1 MKKLL
6 IFIILGV
13 FFFLPNLYSKE
24 FNTNWRECYV
34 DKYYKNTKFKGVP
47 HGRADCFSENGDV
60 YTGFF
65 NRGIANGAISING
78 PITKEHEFGKWKF
91 SGNFKNNQPDNGIYW
106 FEYGSEFDGNFKTT
120 RKPNYFS
127 GDFKNNKPWNG
138 SIAWSEPYERKVVVE
153 GKIDFIS
160 ANRTSS
166 YNKDSYQT
174 FSSADDKSFGFV
186 ILTALVGLIGILF
199 FKFSKNKKVFKKNNI
214 KTIRKMTSKVYSQQ
228 DFPFSFWK
236 GHKGLTLTF
245 WGFFVGGNILFNTV
259 TIIFADNSTLMT
271 INLIFFIIWNV
282 LAVMGVFNAADIY
295 KAEKMKQGLPYT
307 AATIAKVAVVL
318 LIISAIG
325 NSIPR

>member
-1 MKKLL
+1 MKRL
-6 IFIILGV
+6 IILLLFGL
-13 FFFLPNLYSKE
+13 FFPAQNSYSKE

-34 DKYYKNTKFKGVP
+34 DKYYKNTKFKGAP
-47 HGRADCFSENGDV
+47 HGRADCFSENGDL
-60 YTGFF
+60 YSGFF
-65 NRGIANGAISING
+65 NKGIANGAISING
-78 PITKEHEFGKWKF
+78 PKTKEHEFGKWKF

-138 SIAWSEPYERKVVVE
+138 SVAWSEPYERKVVAE

-186 ILTALVGLIGILF
+186 ILIALVGLIAILF
-199 FKFSKNKKVFKKNNI
+199 FKFSKNKKIFKNNS
-214 KTIRKMTSKVYSQQ
+214 RKVTTKFYSQQ
-228 DFPFSFWK
+228 NFSAFSFWN
-236 GHKGLTLTF
+236 GQKGLVLTF
-245 WGFFVGGNILFNTV
+245 WGFFVGGNILFNTA
-259 TIIFADNSTLMT
+259 TIIFADSPTLIIM
-271 INLIFFIIWNV
+271 NLMFFVIWNV

-295 KAEKMKQGLPYT
+295 KSEKMKQGLPYT

-318 LIISAIG
+318 LILSAIG
-325 NSIPR
+325 NNIPR